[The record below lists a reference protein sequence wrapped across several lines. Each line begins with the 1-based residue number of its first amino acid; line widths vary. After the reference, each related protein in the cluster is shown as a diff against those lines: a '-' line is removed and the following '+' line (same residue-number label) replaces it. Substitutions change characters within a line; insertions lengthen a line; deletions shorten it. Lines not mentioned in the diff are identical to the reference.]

1 MRSKG
6 VILVTALFIAI
17 LFSSNASSQ
26 VLLGDHSP
34 SLSYNPLA
42 RMYRSVHLAYGFPL
56 LAGAEIDLWGTV
68 YGGFPFITGGVDDH
82 SSPAIAFDNVND
94 RYLLVWTRAWPYLDL
109 YGLLTD
115 YSSVIRDQ
123 FLISSVPGVRTKPMV
138 TYNSV
143 LGGYLV
149 TWLDERNI
157 EGVAIYGQLISVE
170 GELQGA
176 EFMIASG
183 LSREDSEPSHS
194 VAYDHVNQRFLVV
207 WMPGESIHG
216 QLINSNGTFY
226 GEKFTIVENDPDGY
240 YPIGQ
245 TSLAYDGLNQRYLV
259 VWDLPYSTGL
269 TYGQLVSAHG
279 TLEGT
284 VFSISEGYSR
294 YPSVAFDNVN
304 QRFLV
309 AWTWVTTDGQFV
321 NPDGTLQGDRL
332 SISPKSSW
340 THDNPPAIAF
350 NPECGNFLV
359 ASVARESAEALK
371 NYVWGG
377 LQSNINFTVVGNP
390 CPAATLTVKMK
401 GYGGKHRSI
410 TGTGINCKK
419 KACTGQYLPGSEVSI
434 NAWVDGGYGN
444 GIAVSWTGCDTVVG
458 NDCHITMDSDKNVT
472 AKFARAPRRER

>member
-6 VILVTALFIAI
+6 VILVTALFVALLI
-17 LFSSNASSQ
+17 SGTASSQ

-34 SLSYNPLA
+34 SLSYSPLA

-56 LAGAEIDLWGTV
+56 LAGAEIGPWGTV

-138 TYNSV
+138 TYDSV
-143 LGGYLV
+143 HGGYLV

-157 EGVAIYGQLISVE
+157 DGVAVYGQLISVD

-176 EFMIASG
+176 EFMIVSG
-183 LSREDSEPSHS
+183 LSREYSEPSHS
-194 VAYDHVNQRFLVV
+194 VAYDHLNQRFLVV
-207 WMPGESIHG
+207 WKPEESIHG
-216 QLINSNGTFY
+216 QFINTNGTFY
-226 GEKFTIVENDPDGY
+226 GEKFTIVEDLPDDY

-259 VWDLPYSTGL
+259 VWDLPYGTGL

-279 TLEGT
+279 ALEGT

-332 SISPKSSW
+332 SISPIHSYS
-340 THDNPPAIAF
+340 HDNPPAIAF

-359 ASVARESAEALK
+359 ASVARENAEALK
-371 NYVWGG
+371 NYGWGG
-377 LQSNINFTVVGNP
+377 MQSNINFTVVGNP

-401 GYGGKHRSI
+401 GYGGKRRSI
-410 TGTGINCKK
+410 SGAGIKCKRNT
-419 KACTGQYLPGSEVSI
+419 CIGQYFPRSEIPITGS
-434 NAWVDGGYGN
+434 VDGEGVP
-444 GIAVSWTGCDTVVG
+444 ITWTGCDAVVG
-458 NDCHITMDSDKNVT
+458 NDCHLTMDSDKNVT

>member
-42 RMYRSVHLAYGFPL
+42 RMYRSVYLSYGYPL
-56 LAGAEIDLWGTV
+56 LAGAEIDLWGTA
-68 YGGFPFITGGVDDH
+68 YGGIPFMIYGVDDQ

-138 TYNSV
+138 TRDSV
-143 LGGYLV
+143 NGGYLV

-157 EGVAIYGQLISVE
+157 EGVAIYGQLISVD

-207 WMPGESIHG
+207 WKPRESIHG
-216 QLINSNGTFY
+216 QLINITGRFTVKNSPSWKTFPMIIIL
-226 GEKFTIVENDPDGY
+226 F
-240 YPIGQ
+240 GQ

-259 VWDLPYSTGL
+259 VWDLTYGTGL
-269 TYGQLVSAHG
+269 TYGQLVSTHG

-284 VFSISEGYSR
+284 VFSISEGNSR
-294 YPSVAFDNVN
+294 NPSV
-304 QRFLV
+304 
-309 AWTWVTTDGQFV
+309 
-321 NPDGTLQGDRL
+321 
-332 SISPKSSW
+332 
-340 THDNPPAIAF
+340 
-350 NPECGNFLV
+350 
-359 ASVARESAEALK
+359 
-371 NYVWGG
+371 
-377 LQSNINFTVVGNP
+377 
-390 CPAATLTVKMK
+390 TLT
-401 GYGGKHRSI
+401 
-410 TGTGINCKK
+410 
-419 KACTGQYLPGSEVSI
+419 P
-434 NAWVDGGYGN
+434 
-444 GIAVSWTGCDTVVG
+444 
-458 NDCHITMDSDKNVT
+458 
-472 AKFARAPRRER
+472 